1 MSENFP
7 FPIIQVNGTH
17 YEVGFQVGRQFKRS
31 IRKALL
37 RSPFYIGLKLM
48 DSMKPEWFNELQN
61 YAEKFYPQY
70 VDEMRGIADG
80 AKMKYR
86 DIAIVNF
93 RHSIKLEIPKIE
105 CSTLLF
111 KNEDEKIILAHN
123 EDHEKTIREYSYIL
137 IAKYNKGPTIFTY
150 SYPGCIP
157 GNSVSFSSH
166 GIVMTGNALQDPEL
180 KTGLPK
186 GLLDHSMVEAK
197 TIDDAVKICQ
207 TSGRSGGYSYNL
219 ASQYE
224 KKVLNLET
232 TSTRSGLTSVNNRYF
247 RTNHYISN
255 DLKDVYT
262 KNESNYRSEERYR
275 RGMELLPHVEKSTE
289 GALKILSD
297 DKVFVPMSKV
307 TDSPLGD
314 VYGGTHFTSVFE
326 ISKNNIKLQ
335 FYPYIKNREN
345 FMELTLKDLKI

>member
-1 MSENFP
+1 MSEKIP
-7 FPIIQVNGTH
+7 FPIIRVSGNH
-17 YEVGFQVGRQFKRS
+17 YDIGYQVGQQFKKL

-48 DSMKPEWFNELQN
+48 DSMKPEWFNELQTN
-61 YAEKFYPQY
+61 AEKFYPQY
-70 VDEMRGIADG
+70 IDEIRGIADG

-105 CSTLLF
+105 CSTLIF
-111 KNEDEKIILAHN
+111 KDNDKIILAHN

-137 IAKYNKGPTIFTY
+137 VAKYHKGPIIFTY

-166 GIVMTGNALQDPEL
+166 GIVMTGNALEDPDL
-180 KTGLPK
+180 KLGLPK
-186 GLLDHSMVEAK
+186 GLLDHAMVESK
-197 TIDDAVKICQ
+197 TIDEAVKICQ
-207 TSGRSGGYSYNL
+207 TNGRSGGYSYNL
-219 ASQYE
+219 ASQTE
-224 KKVLNLET
+224 QKALNLET
-232 TSTRSGLTSVNNRYF
+232 TSTRTGITSVNDRYF

-255 DLKDVYT
+255 DLKDIYT
-262 KNESNYRSEERYR
+262 DNEDNYWSEERYK
-275 RGMELLPHVEKSTE
+275 RGIELLPHVEKTTE

-297 DKVFVPMSKV
+297 DNVFVAMSKV

-326 ISKNNIKLQ
+326 ISKNDIKLQ

-345 FMELTLKDLKI
+345 SMKLSLKDLKI